1 MLEPYYFEQGNS
13 ILKVLAYFSLFNYPV
28 TKEEVQL
35 FFDREISMVEL
46 TQSLAKLKSIK
57 LIFQHGNFYSIS
69 DNPDLYERR
78 IKGNAHAATLLTT
91 AYRISKFLFSFPF
104 VRAVCISGSLSKN
117 FADENSDID
126 FFIITKRGRLW
137 IARTLM
143 HLYKKMTFI
152 AGRQHCY
159 CMNYYIDEEALMIEE
174 KNEFTATEMITLL
187 PACGSSDLI
196 DFFNHNKWVNEYY
209 PNYAHKH
216 CSSKIEVKISRIK
229 KKMEDLFNSKVGD
242 WLDDYFM
249 KLTERRW
256 KQKEEKM
263 KLNQNGQRLG
273 LSTAKHFCKPNPE
286 FLQKRILK
294 SYLNK
299 LEELKKKWEEILKR
313 EKSIFLN

>member
-1 MLEPYYFEQGNS
+1 MLETYYFEQGNS
-13 ILKVLAYFSLFNYPV
+13 ILKVLAYFSLFSYPV
-28 TKEEVQL
+28 TKEELQL
-35 FFDREISMVEL
+35 FFDREINIVEL
-46 TQSLAKLKSIK
+46 TQSLAKLKSSK

-69 DNPDLYERR
+69 DNPDLYDRR
-78 IKGNAHAATLLTT
+78 IKGNAHAATLLRT
-91 AYRISKFLFSFPF
+91 AYRISKFLFRFPF

-117 FADENSDID
+117 FADENADID

-137 IARTLM
+137 IARTMM

-159 CMNYYIDEEALMIEE
+159 CMNYYIDEEALIIEE

-187 PACGSSDLI
+187 PACGSLKMI
-196 DFFNHNKWVNEYY
+196 DFFNSNDWVTKFY
-209 PNYAHKH
+209 PSYAHKNFN
-216 CSSKIEVKISRIK
+216 SITAAKDSRIK
-229 KKMEDLFNSKVGD
+229 NKLEKLFNNKSAD
-242 WLDDYFM
+242 WIDDYLM
-249 KLTERRW
+249 RVTKRRW
-256 KQKEEKM
+256 KLKEDKM

-286 FLQKRILK
+286 FLQKKILK

-299 LEELKKKWEEILKR
+299 LEELRKKWDEIQQK